1 MTFSLDISTKDNFRK
16 VDDLL
21 RRMKGSHVKV
31 GVLRGT
37 GEHPDATEGQT
48 VAAIAAWNEFGT
60 ETIPARPFLRT
71 TLRENEYYRRAL
83 LDALKAGLV
92 RQADPSKALQLVGIR
107 AASDIRNTIDTNDF
121 APNAPATIRQKST
134 NADKDNKDK
143 PLIARG
149 ILRQSIQSEL
159 EQGV

>member
-1 MTFSLDISTKDNFRK
+1 MTFSLDISTKHDFRK

-37 GEHPDATEGQT
+37 GEHPNADSGQT

-71 TLRENEYYRRAL
+71 TLRENEYYRSAL

-121 APNAPATIRQKST
+121 APNAPATVRKKST
-134 NADKDNKDK
+134 DADKGNKDK
-143 PLIARG
+143 PLIDTG

-159 EQGV
+159 ERGV